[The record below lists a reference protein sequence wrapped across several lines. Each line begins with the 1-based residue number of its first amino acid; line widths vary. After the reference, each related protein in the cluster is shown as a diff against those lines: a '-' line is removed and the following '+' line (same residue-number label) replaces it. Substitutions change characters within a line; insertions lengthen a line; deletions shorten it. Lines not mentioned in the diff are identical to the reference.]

1 MDTIPYQILLQVVL
15 ILLNAFFAGSE
26 IALLSLNTSKLKKLE
41 EEDNDKYASRLL
53 KLVEEPNNFLS
64 TIQIAITLSGFLG
77 AAFAGTNFSVYI
89 VDWIYYGLGFTALS
103 VGTLDSIATVVVT
116 IILSYFTLVFGE
128 LVPKRIAM
136 QKSYEFAKMTSFVI
150 ATISKIMRPVVVFLN
165 FSVNV
170 ILRLLHLNTQA
181 EEENVSEEEIRLM
194 IDLGGKKGT
203 IENEEKE
210 WLENVFEFNDTSAKD
225 VMTHVLDVV
234 FISVH
239 DSKEEVLETIRETGL
254 SRFPLIDED
263 VNDVRGILYSRD
275 FLLNEALGENKSL
288 EDMMKEAYFVPES
301 IHTDDLFNQLQN
313 KKVHIAIVVDEYGE
327 TSGIVTLEDLLEEIV
342 GNIYDE
348 YDPMEEE
355 EIKQIDDHT
364 YRIAGNVL
372 IEDILDQ
379 TGIEIPE
386 DEDYDTL
393 GGFIFAQLQEIP
405 SDGSILDLDFEKY
418 SIHVD
423 QIIDKHVE
431 SCVIILKEQKEKEES
446 EE

>member
-1 MDTIPYQILLQVVL
+1 
-15 ILLNAFFAGSE
+15 
-26 IALLSLNTSKLKKLE
+26 
-41 EEDNDKYASRLL
+41 
-53 KLVEEPNNFLS
+53 
-64 TIQIAITLSGFLG
+64 
-77 AAFAGTNFSVYI
+77 
-89 VDWIYYGLGFTALS
+89 
-103 VGTLDSIATVVVT
+103 
-116 IILSYFTLVFGE
+116 
-128 LVPKRIAM
+128 
-136 QKSYEFAKMTSFVI
+136 
-150 ATISKIMRPVVVFLN
+150 
-165 FSVNV
+165 
-170 ILRLLHLNTQA
+170 
-181 EEENVSEEEIRLM
+181 
-194 IDLGGKKGT
+194 
-203 IENEEKE
+203 
-210 WLENVFEFNDTSAKD
+210 
-225 VMTHVLDVV
+225 
-234 FISVH
+234 
-239 DSKEEVLETIRETGL
+239 
-254 SRFPLIDED
+254 
-263 VNDVRGILYSRD
+263 
-275 FLLNEALGENKSL
+275 
-288 EDMMKEAYFVPES
+288 MKEAYFVPES

>member
-1 MDTIPYQILLQVVL
+1 
-15 ILLNAFFAGSE
+15 
-26 IALLSLNTSKLKKLE
+26 
-41 EEDNDKYASRLL
+41 
-53 KLVEEPNNFLS
+53 
-64 TIQIAITLSGFLG
+64 
-77 AAFAGTNFSVYI
+77 
-89 VDWIYYGLGFTALS
+89 
-103 VGTLDSIATVVVT
+103 
-116 IILSYFTLVFGE
+116 
-128 LVPKRIAM
+128 
-136 QKSYEFAKMTSFVI
+136 
-150 ATISKIMRPVVVFLN
+150 
-165 FSVNV
+165 
-170 ILRLLHLNTQA
+170 
-181 EEENVSEEEIRLM
+181 
-194 IDLGGKKGT
+194 
-203 IENEEKE
+203 
-210 WLENVFEFNDTSAKD
+210 
-225 VMTHVLDVV
+225 MTHVLDVV

-239 DSKEEVLETIRETGL
+239 DSKEEILETIRETGL

-386 DEDYDTL
+386 DED
-393 GGFIFAQLQEIP
+393 
-405 SDGSILDLDFEKY
+405 
-418 SIHVD
+418 
-423 QIIDKHVE
+423 
-431 SCVIILKEQKEKEES
+431 
-446 EE
+446 